1 MPRHFPDL
9 PDQARRIKESEAR
22 LELARLYFRSVG
34 AASAKELGKVF
45 GWRKA
50 RLRTVIQQAEQAGWV
65 RSGFMGENS
74 NEELLALPELL

>member
-1 MPRHFPDL
+1 
-9 PDQARRIKESEAR
+9 

-50 RLRTVIQQAEQAGWV
+50 QLRTVIQQAEQAGWV
-65 RSGFMGENS
+65 RSGFICENS